1 MKSAVTRNG
10 LQAREGR
17 RHCAP
22 TLFSGNPGK
31 LSDETHSWDAYRR
44 WRMVSAEPWSG
55 LDLGNAAQ
63 VGQAMKRLEEA
74 HYQAGEKEWTYFR
87 D

>member
-1 MKSAVTRNG
+1 
-10 LQAREGR
+10 
-17 RHCAP
+17 
-22 TLFSGNPGK
+22 
-31 LSDETHSWDAYRR
+31 
-44 WRMVSAEPWSG
+44 MVSAEPWSG